1 MFGSYVSLI
10 LKKKKININKNN
22 CIFDVNQQTE
32 VIHMLVANYIMNN
45 NIYLGNESNSNP
57 NQV

>member
-10 LKKKKININKNN
+10 LKNKKIKKIKKN